1 VDFCSGQRLAKNL
14 LKEERTNLVL
24 WTAYAQMEKSHNK
37 IDKAS
42 KNDIFIQFFLTIKST
57 QARKVYLTALSM
69 YRTFNESE
77 QFMAPVMYCMF
88 AKLEMEN
95 DRAAEA
101 LKILVSMS
109 TDTSYGKLTVFLFQ
123 LSTKNAC
130 M

>member
-1 VDFCSGQRLAKNL
+1 
-14 LKEERTNLVL
+14 
-24 WTAYAQMEKSHNK
+24 
-37 IDKAS
+37 
-42 KNDIFIQFFLTIKST
+42 
-57 QARKVYLTALSM
+57 M

-123 LSTKNAC
+123 LPTKNAC
-130 M
+130 L